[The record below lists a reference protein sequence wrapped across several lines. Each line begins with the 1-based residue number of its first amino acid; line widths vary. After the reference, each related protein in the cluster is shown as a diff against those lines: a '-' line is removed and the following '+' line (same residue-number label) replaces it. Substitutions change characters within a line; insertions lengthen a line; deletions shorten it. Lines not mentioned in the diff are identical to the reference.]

1 MKFGRGLSEEKE
13 KGRLR
18 KSGRG
23 RIHIKTGTAVEQ
35 LGDADQIWR
44 WLVRLERGPG
54 EEVHVRPRENAGM
67 AP

>member
-1 MKFGRGLSEEKE
+1 MGGGEG

-23 RIHIKTGTAVEQ
+23 RIHTKTGTAVEQ
-35 LGDADQIWR
+35 LGDADQIWW
-44 WLVRLERGPG
+44 WLFRLERGPG
-54 EEVHVRPRENAGM
+54 EEGHVRLRESAGT